1 MVLTVAIDAI
11 AMSHPQAG
19 GYKTY
24 TTQLV
29 RALSQLPDEATYH
42 LFFDRPPEEHF
53 SANCHVYVLPA
64 PGGGLQTAW
73 REQVALPRR
82 LPRASEALL
91 HSPCATGPLSCPLP
105 TVVTVHDVIEFTD
118 PLPPAVNTKRWAMRV
133 YSRFIQTH
141 AVRRAVAVITD
152 SDCSRTRVADRMK
165 IAAHAV
171 SVIPLAPSPAF
182 RLIERSLALSEAKRI
197 CGSSDF
203 VLAIAASSPRKN
215 SKAVLRAYARLSAHL
230 RSRHP
235 LVMVCSHQD
244 VAVLLR
250 REATILGIE
259 SQTRFV
265 SRLSDGD
272 LRSLYNAAS
281 LFVFPSL
288 DEGFGLPPLEA
299 MACGAPVVSSQ
310 AASMP
315 EVLGDAALL
324 VEATN
329 TELLAH
335 AMEQVLSDKQLATS
349 LVDRGFAQCRRY
361 SWIDTANQT
370 LGIYRKVAQ
379 RVPASPTE

>member
-1 MVLTVAIDAI
+1 
-11 AMSHPQAG
+11 
-19 GYKTY
+19 
-24 TTQLV
+24 
-29 RALSQLPDEATYH
+29 
-42 LFFDRPPEEHF
+42 
-53 SANCHVYVLPA
+53 
-64 PGGGLQTAW
+64 
-73 REQVALPRR
+73 
-82 LPRASEALL
+82 
-91 HSPCATGPLSCPLP
+91 
-105 TVVTVHDVIEFTD
+105 
-118 PLPPAVNTKRWAMRV
+118 
-133 YSRFIQTH
+133 
-141 AVRRAVAVITD
+141 
-152 SDCSRTRVADRMK
+152 
-165 IAAHAV
+165 
-171 SVIPLAPSPAF
+171 
-182 RLIERSLALSEAKRI
+182 
-197 CGSSDF
+197 
-203 VLAIAASSPRKN
+203 
-215 SKAVLRAYARLSAHL
+215 
-230 RSRHP
+230 
-235 LVMVCSHQD
+235 MVCSHQD